1 MTKEEL
7 DNLWELYREF
17 CLSINVTAVYVPDFL
32 AWIERRKMIDGIL
45 EQIQGKD
52 IRCACG
58 KEWKHPGK
66 HDEPIVS

>member
-58 KEWKHPGK
+58 KEWKHTGE
-66 HDEPIVS
+66 HDEPIAS